1 MSLIAEVVGVGSHEF
16 ELVRDAS
23 VARIQIDGV
32 PYRVASSRQADGSHE
47 VLLDGRKY
55 TTWVV
60 QRGDK
65 ALVHAFGRAW
75 TVVLHDPVRD
85 ASAAADASDACIAP
99 MPGTVVELRVAVG
112 DAVAAGQVLMVI
124 ESMKMQMNLE
134 AARDGVVAEINC
146 ARGEVFDRDA
156 VLIRL
161 APKED

>member
-1 MSLIAEVVGVGSHEF
+1 MSLIAEVVGVGKHAVD
-16 ELVRDAS
+16 LVRDGSA
-23 VARIQIDGV
+23 ARIQIDGA
-32 PYRVASSRQADGSHE
+32 PYRATAGRQADGSHQ
-47 VLLDGRKY
+47 VILDNRKY
-55 TTWVV
+55 SVRVV
-60 QRGDK
+60 QRGDQ
-65 ALVHAFGRAW
+65 ALVHAFGRSW

-99 MPGTVVELRVAVG
+99 MPGTVVELRVAAG
-112 DAVAAGQVLMVI
+112 DAVTAGQVLMVI

>member
-1 MSLIAEVVGVGSHEF
+1 MSLIAEVAGVGNSEV

-32 PYRVASSRQADGSHE
+32 PYRVASSRQTDGRHE
-47 VLLDGRKY
+47 VVLDGRKY
-55 TTWVV
+55 SVRVV

-99 MPGTVVELRVAVG
+99 MPGTVVELRVAAG